1 MIRYQEKKITV
12 NDAQFVYLHNHEN
25 TKTPLLF
32 LHGALADSY
41 MWHQH
46 MIELEDTVSPIA
58 LSLRHFGGSAKV
70 GNFGIETHAN
80 DVIEV
85 IRKIGCSPLHL
96 VAWSYGADV
105 ALLAVLKAPELFR
118 SLFLYEL
125 GYPSYLT
132 KDELALFMVDA
143 QAMFGP
149 LFALIGKRKLTE
161 MVEILIDGSGNQ
173 KGYFASQPEAV
184 RMAQLAQADTVIKQL
199 NQNEK
204 PDISVNV
211 LGTIKLPVHVA
222 YGEYSRPLFQLVSVS
237 AARNIPNC
245 QSEII
250 TGMTHMF
257 PIEQPAVFSA
267 RIKNFIR
274 NV

>member
-1 MIRYQEKKITV
+1 MIKYQEKKITV
-12 NDAQFVYLHNHEN
+12 NDAQLMYLHNHEN
-25 TKTPLLF
+25 NKTPLLF
-32 LHGALADSY
+32 LHGALADGY
-41 MWHQH
+41 MWYQH
-46 MIELEDTVSPIA
+46 MIELEDTVSPMA
-58 LSLRHFGGSAKV
+58 LSLRHFGDSAKV

-80 DVIEV
+80 DVIEI

-105 ALLAVLKAPELFR
+105 ALLAALKAPELFR

-132 KDELALFMVDA
+132 EDELALFMVDA

-149 LFALIGKRKLTE
+149 LFTSIGTRKLPE

-184 RMAQLAQADTVIKQL
+184 RMAQLTQAHTVINQL
-199 NQNEK
+199 NQQEK
-204 PDISVNV
+204 PDISVSA
-211 LGTIKLPVHVA
+211 LATIKLPVHVA
-222 YGEYSRPLFQLVSVS
+222 YGEYSRPLFQLVSAS
-237 AARNIPNC
+237 AARNISNC
-245 QSEII
+245 QSEIV
-250 TGMTHMF
+250 TGVTHMF
-257 PIEQPAVFSA
+257 PIEQPATFSA
-267 RIKNFIR
+267 RVKNFVR

>member
-1 MIRYQEKKITV
+1 MTRYQEKKITV

-41 MWHQH
+41 MWQRH
-46 MIELEDTVSPIA
+46 MIELEDIVSPMA
-58 LSLRHFGGSAKV
+58 LSLRHFGGSVKE

-80 DVIEV
+80 DVIEI
-85 IRKIGCSPLHL
+85 IRETGCSPLHL

-118 SLFLYEL
+118 SLFLYEP

-132 KDELALFMVDA
+132 EDELALFMADA

-149 LFALIGKRKLTE
+149 LFALTGTRKMSE

-184 RMAQLAQADTVIKQL
+184 RMAQLAQADTVTKQL
-199 NQNEK
+199 NKNEK
-204 PDISVNV
+204 PDISVNA
-211 LGTIKLPVHVA
+211 LATIKLPVHVA
-222 YGEYSRPLFQLVSVS
+222 YGEYSRPLFQLVSAS

-245 QSEII
+245 QSEIV
-250 TGMTHMF
+250 TGVTHMF

-267 RIKNFIR
+267 KIKNFIQ

>member
-1 MIRYQEKKITV
+1 MIRYQKKKIVV
-12 NDAQFVYLHNHEN
+12 NGAQLEYLHNHEDH
-25 TKTPLLF
+25 KTPLLF
-32 LHGALADSY
+32 LHGALADSC
-41 MWHQH
+41 MWNRH
-46 MIELEDTVSPIA
+46 MIELEDSVSPMA
-58 LSLRHFGGSAKV
+58 LSLRHFGGSAKI
-70 GNFGIETHAN
+70 GAFGIETHAN

-85 IRKIGCSPLHL
+85 VRKIGCSPVHL

-132 KDELALFMVDA
+132 EEELVLFMADA

-149 LFALIGKRKLTE
+149 LFELAGKTKLPE

-184 RMAQLAQADTVIKQL
+184 RMAQLAQADTIIKQL

-204 PDISVNV
+204 PDINANA
-211 LGTIKLPVHVA
+211 LTAIKLPAHVA
-222 YGEYSRPLFQLVSVS
+222 YGEYSRPLFQLVSAS

-250 TGMTHMF
+250 TGVTHMF
-257 PIEQPAVFSA
+257 PIEQPVVFSA
-267 RIKNFIR
+267 KIKHFILS
-274 NV
+274 V

>member
-1 MIRYQEKKITV
+1 MIGYQEKKITV
-12 NDAQFVYLHNHEN
+12 NGAQLAYFHDHEN
-25 TKTPLLF
+25 NKTPLLF
-32 LHGALADSY
+32 LHGALADSC
-41 MWHQH
+41 MWNRH
-46 MIELEDTVSPIA
+46 MIELEDRVSPMA
-58 LSLRHFGGSAKV
+58 LSLRHFGGSAKI
-70 GNFGIETHAN
+70 GDFGIETHAN

-85 IRKIGCSPLHL
+85 IRKIGCSPVHL

-132 KDELALFMVDA
+132 ADELALFTADA

-149 LFALIGKRKLTE
+149 LFELAGKIKLPK

-204 PDISVNV
+204 PNINANA
-211 LGTIKLPVHVA
+211 LATIKLPTHVA
-222 YGEYSRPLFQLVSVS
+222 YGEYSRPLFQLVSAS

-245 QSEII
+245 QSEVI
-250 TGMTHMF
+250 TGVTHMF
-257 PIEQPAVFSA
+257 PIEQPVVFST
-267 RIKNFIR
+267 KVKHFILS
-274 NV
+274 V